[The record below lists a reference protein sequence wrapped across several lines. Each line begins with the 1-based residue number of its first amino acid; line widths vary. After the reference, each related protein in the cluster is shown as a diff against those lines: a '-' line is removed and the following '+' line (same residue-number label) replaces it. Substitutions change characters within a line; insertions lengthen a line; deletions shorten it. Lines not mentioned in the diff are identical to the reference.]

1 MKAFIKLAAT
11 AICLVLAI
19 NVSYAQTKYDVKT
32 AKKTA
37 KTLAKDGWR
46 TDGGHR
52 TIESYLLK
60 YYEIETENELII
72 GRSSDQGNEKIA
84 KNAARRDAIREFIE
98 LAGTEMKGVGNELEG
113 MLDKKTIDNLTTA
126 SISKFSG
133 KAENEISVSFVLY
146 KTQADGNISC
156 QSYCYINK
164 KKYENL
170 KQEAFKEAI
179 NEAEGVKNYNQK
191 VQEIIDAQF

>member
-1 MKAFIKLAAT
+1 MKTFINLVTT
-11 AICLVLAI
+11 AICLILAI
-19 NVSYAQTKYDVKT
+19 NASYAQTKYDVKT

-37 KTLAKDGWR
+37 KTLTKEGWR

-98 LAGTEMKGVGNELEG
+98 LASTEMKGIGNELEG
-113 MLDKKTIDNLTTA
+113 TLDKQAIDNLTTA
-126 SISKFSG
+126 SISKFAG

-146 KTQADGNISC
+146 KTQPNGKISC

-164 KKYENL
+164 KKYESL

-179 NEAEGVKNYNQK
+179 NEAEGVKNYNKK
-191 VQEIIDAQF
+191 VQDIIDAQF